1 MLRLFEPRERREAYA
16 LLPAI
21 IFVALV
27 ETAGVASI
35 APFLALVASPS
46 SVDTIPLLKNVYD
59 ALGFTSEQAFLIFV
73 GSASLVAIIVSNA
86 FSALVRYL
94 IYRFAYLQSHR
105 LQNRL
110 LRHYMSQPYAAFL
123 GRNSSELGK
132 NIIIEVSEAVN
143 RVLLPL
149 LQGASKLFAVTA
161 IIVLLVIVNP
171 LLALTV
177 AVALGG
183 TYALIYAGMRKRL
196 QRTGDERVALE
207 RIRYQTMAEGF
218 GGLKEVQAGGHERHI
233 LEAFFLPSLRH
244 ARITIAQRTIGAMPK
259 YLLEV
264 VAYSGIMGI
273 VLFMLIRS
281 GDLAT
286 VLPVLGLYA
295 FASFRL
301 MPGLQLVFE
310 SAAQIRYSGAA
321 VDVLAQEL
329 ASAQDDAEVPD
340 AARPEPIPLEH
351 AIELRDVTFRY
362 PARES
367 AGLSHVTMRFP
378 AGARIGLV
386 GPTGCGKSTTLDL
399 VLGLLKPSQ
408 GRVLI
413 DDRVLSES
421 DWRAWRAN
429 IGYVPQSIFLV
440 DNTIARNIAFGVP
453 DGAVDMDRV
462 RQVAGI
468 AQIGSFIESLP
479 EGYGTIVGDRGVRLS
494 GGQRQRLGIAR
505 ALYRDPQVLILDEA
519 TSALDHRTEAAF
531 HRALDRAARDKTIIM
546 VAHRL
551 STVRDCD
558 KLFLLDQGRLLAEGT
573 FGHLMSTH
581 PDFLRLTDDIPPEPV
596 SAYSLHG

>member
-264 VAYSGIMGI
+264 VAFQRRLLPDLRLCLLLGQLLPDLPNLVFQRLLQPIGW
-273 VLFMLIRS
+273 RS
-281 GDLAT
+281 LRVRVESLLDSFT
-286 VLPVLGLYA
+286 VLAEFLVEPFAEDSVLA
-295 FASFRL
+295 ERL
-301 MPGLQLVFE
+301 
-310 SAAQIRYSGAA
+310 
-321 VDVLAQEL
+321 VDVLPERAFVAEVAVHDAGQLAVVPELLLKVILHIVDLPFDHLLHRFEL
-329 ASAQDDAEVPD
+329 APD
-340 AARPEPIPLEH
+340 VLE
-351 AIELRDVTFRY
+351 
-362 PARES
+362 
-367 AGLSHVTMRFP
+367 
-378 AGARIGLV
+378 
-386 GPTGCGKSTTLDL
+386 
-399 VLGLLKPSQ
+399 
-408 GRVLI
+408 
-413 DDRVLSES
+413 
-421 DWRAWRAN
+421 
-429 IGYVPQSIFLV
+429 
-440 DNTIARNIAFGVP
+440 
-453 DGAVDMDRV
+453 
-462 RQVAGI
+462 
-468 AQIGSFIESLP
+468 
-479 EGYGTIVGDRGVRLS
+479 
-494 GGQRQRLGIAR
+494 
-505 ALYRDPQVLILDEA
+505 IL
-519 TSALDHRTEAAF
+519 
-531 HRALDRAARDKTIIM
+531 
-546 VAHRL
+546 
-551 STVRDCD
+551 
-558 KLFLLDQGRLLAEGT
+558 
-573 FGHLMSTH
+573 
-581 PDFLRLTDDIPPEPV
+581 
-596 SAYSLHG
+596 